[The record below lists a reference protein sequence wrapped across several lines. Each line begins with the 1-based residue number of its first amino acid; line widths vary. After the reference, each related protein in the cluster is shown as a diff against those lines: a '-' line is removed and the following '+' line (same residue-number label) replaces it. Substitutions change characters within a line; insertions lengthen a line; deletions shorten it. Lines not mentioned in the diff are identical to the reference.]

1 MVAFVMLI
9 CFLITSFGWL
19 VEAYRATEKQ
29 VEDREIRKKR
39 KHYNIDVR

>member
-1 MVAFVMLI
+1 MIAFIMLV

-29 VEDREIRKKR
+29 VEEAKIKKIRR
-39 KHYNIDVR
+39 NYNIDVQ